1 MKVTKMKLL
10 SECQDWQVYQS
21 DINEEL
27 VFICQ
32 KNNDIG
38 SLNMTIKKDSLQS
51 LVQVLSNLLK

>member
-1 MKVTKMKLL
+1 MKLL
-10 SECQDWQVYQS
+10 SESQDWQVYQS

-38 SLNMTIKKDSLQS
+38 SLNMTIKKDSLRS
-51 LVQVLSNLLK
+51 LVQVLSTLLK